1 MYPVSKKF
9 MEEVQKNTR
18 TFYWTGSIVTK
29 NHQTYPF
36 GNDDIVKGSGYIT
49 RQCCGSTEIELGTVY
64 AAEMGISLYSDVD
77 RYTLDGAEIR
87 LSFHLVYGDGTEEEV
102 PMGVFEVS
110 EANRAIRCLELKA
123 YDYML
128 RFDKPLQLN
137 SSSGTVYNF
146 LATACN
152 DCHVELA
159 QSKEELEQLPNGKE
173 ILGIYA
179 DNDMES
185 YRDLLYYTAQVLG
198 CFCRI
203 NREGKLELVQYGA
216 TSVMNIPSTQRF
228 DSTYSD
234 FITRYTAISSTN
246 IRSNIAEYYALEK
259 DDGLTMNLGIN
270 PLLQYGLKATR
281 ERMLTAILN
290 AVAVID
296 YVPFESTTI
305 GNPAL
310 DPGDILTFS
319 GGHAD
324 ESKIS
329 CITGITYKVNGKH
342 SLKCVG
348 KNPRLSA
355 AKSKNDK
362 NITGLINQ
370 VESGKTVVYNFVNAA
385 EIDIGDVHTEIL
397 SIDFTAKEET
407 SAHFLAEI
415 LLGVA
420 TEDTVR
426 TVEGTASYEDTT
438 DGKNEVTKPVHYTFT
453 EKGQAELEVVYRIN
467 NEDLEYFIPTKTC
480 INGNHILT
488 LFLPLTRV
496 APNSANNLTVLMKI
510 AGGTAH
516 IGANQ
521 IKATISGQGLVA
533 GLGEWNGKLT
543 AEETIELYPLK
554 FYPTTPIAMVDGCVV
569 STDEPT
575 SKNLSATISLLP
587 LRKRGIKIRGIR
599 EKLSVEQIVEGW
611 TFTTAVDSTYATD
624 WVITDGGIFALRHN
638 FSAVSAMQEID
649 QGLCAVLSVDTTIF
663 KSVEGIEVKY

>member
-1 MYPVSKKF
+1 MYPVSDEF

-18 TFYWTGSIVTK
+18 TFYWTGSITTK
-29 NHQTYPF
+29 TNRTYEF

-64 AAEMGISLYSDVD
+64 AAEMGISLYSDID

-87 LSFHLVYGDGTEEEV
+87 LSFHLVYGDETEEEV

-137 SSSGTVYNF
+137 SSSGTAYNF

-234 FITRYTAISSTN
+234 FITRYTTISSTN

-270 PLLQYGLKATR
+270 PLLQYGLKVTR

-290 AVAVID
+290 AVSVID

-324 ESKIS
+324 ESKNS

-348 KNPRLSA
+348 KNHRLSV

-415 LLGVA
+415 LLSVA
-420 TEDTVR
+420 AEDTVR
-426 TVEGTASYEDTT
+426 TIEGTASYEDTT
-438 DGKNEVTKPVHYTFT
+438 DGKNEVAKPVHYTFT

-510 AGGTAH
+510 AGGTVH

-611 TFTTAVDSTYATD
+611 TFTTEVDSTYATD
-624 WVITDGGIFALRHN
+624 WVITDGGVFALRHN

-649 QGLCAVLSVDTTIF
+649 QGLCAALSVDTTIF

>member
-1 MYPVSKKF
+1 MYPVSDEF

-18 TFYWTGSIVTK
+18 TFYWTGSITTK
-29 NHQTYPF
+29 TNQTYEF

-128 RFDKPLQLN
+128 RFDKSLQLN
-137 SSSGTVYNF
+137 SSSGTAYNF

-415 LLGVA
+415 LLSVA

-569 STDEPT
+569 SADEPT

-587 LRKRGIKIRGIR
+587 LRKRSIKIRGIR

-624 WVITDGGIFALRHN
+624 WVITDGGVFALRHN

-649 QGLCAVLSVDTTIF
+649 QGLCAALSVDTTIF

>member
-1 MYPVSKKF
+1 MYPVSDEF

-18 TFYWTGSIVTK
+18 TFYWTGSITTK
-29 NHQTYPF
+29 TNQTYEF

-87 LSFHLVYGDGTEEEV
+87 LLFHLVYGDETEEEV

-137 SSSGTVYNF
+137 SSSGTAYNF

-159 QSKEELEQLPNGKE
+159 HSKEELEQLPNGKE

-259 DDGLTMNLGIN
+259 DDGLTMNLGVN

-290 AVAVID
+290 AVSVID

-415 LLGVA
+415 LLSVA

-438 DGKNEVTKPVHYTFT
+438 DDKNEVTKPVHYTFT

-554 FYPTTPIAMVDGCVV
+554 LYPTTPIAMVDGCVV

-611 TFTTAVDSTYATD
+611 TFTTALDSTYATD
-624 WVITDGGIFALRHN
+624 WVITDGGVFALWHN

-649 QGLCAVLSVDTTIF
+649 QGLCAALSIDTTIF

>member
-1 MYPVSKKF
+1 MYPVSDKF
-9 MEEVQKNTR
+9 METVQKNTR
-18 TFYWTGSIVTK
+18 TFYWTGSITTK
-29 NHQTYPF
+29 TNQTYEF

-87 LSFHLVYGDGTEEEV
+87 LSFHLVYGDETEEEV

-137 SSSGTVYNF
+137 SSSGTAYDF

-259 DDGLTMNLGIN
+259 DDGLTMNLGVN

-290 AVAVID
+290 AVSVID

-324 ESKIS
+324 ERKIS

-415 LLGVA
+415 LLSVA

-438 DGKNEVTKPVHYTFT
+438 DDKNEVTKPVHYTFT

-624 WVITDGGIFALRHN
+624 WVITDGGVFALRHN

-649 QGLCAVLSVDTTIF
+649 QGLCVALSVDTTIF

>member
-1 MYPVSKKF
+1 MYPVSDKF
-9 MEEVQKNTR
+9 METVQKNTR
-18 TFYWTGSIVTK
+18 TFYWTGSITTK
-29 NHQTYPF
+29 TNQTYEF

-64 AAEMGISLYSDVD
+64 ATEMGISLYSDVD

-87 LSFHLVYGDGTEEEV
+87 LSFHLVYGGETEEEV

-137 SSSGTVYNF
+137 SSSGTAYDF

-259 DDGLTMNLGIN
+259 DDGLTMNLDVN

-290 AVAVID
+290 AVSVID

-415 LLGVA
+415 LLSVA
-420 TEDTVR
+420 AEDTVR
-426 TVEGTASYEDTT
+426 TVKGTASYEDTT

-611 TFTTAVDSTYATD
+611 TFTTEVDSTYATD
-624 WVITDGGIFALRHN
+624 WVITDGGVFALRHN

-649 QGLCAVLSVDTTIF
+649 QGLCAALSVDTTIF

>member
-1 MYPVSKKF
+1 MRFPSKEIVEQVRRQYPVG
-9 MEEVQKNTR
+9 TR
-18 TFYWTGSIVTK
+18 
-29 NHQTYPF
+29 
-36 GNDDIVKGSGYIT
+36 
-49 RQCCGSTEIELGTVY
+49 
-64 AAEMGISLYSDVD
+64 
-77 RYTLDGAEIR
+77 
-87 LSFHLVYGDGTEEEV
+87 
-102 PMGVFEVS
+102 
-110 EANRAIRCLELKA
+110 
-123 YDYML
+123 
-128 RFDKPLQLN
+128 
-137 SSSGTVYNF
+137 
-146 LATACN
+146 
-152 DCHVELA
+152 VEL
-159 QSKEELEQLPNGKE
+159 LH
-173 ILGIYA
+173 
-179 DNDMES
+179 
-185 YRDLLYYTAQVLG
+185 
-198 CFCRI
+198 
-203 NREGKLELVQYGA
+203 
-216 TSVMNIPSTQRF
+216 
-228 DSTYSD
+228 
-234 FITRYTAISSTN
+234 
-246 IRSNIAEYYALEK
+246 
-259 DDGLTMNLGIN
+259 
-270 PLLQYGLKATR
+270 
-281 ERMLTAILN
+281 MLTAILN
-290 AVAVID
+290 AVSVID

-348 KNPRLSA
+348 KNHRLSV

-415 LLGVA
+415 LLSVA
-420 TEDTVR
+420 AEDTVR
-426 TVEGTASYEDTT
+426 TIEGTASYEDTT
-438 DGKNEVTKPVHYTFT
+438 DGKNEVAKPVHYTFT

-510 AGGTAH
+510 AGGTVH

-611 TFTTAVDSTYATD
+611 TFTTEVDSTYATD
-624 WVITDGGIFALRHN
+624 WVITDGGVFALRHN

-649 QGLCAVLSVDTTIF
+649 QGLCAALSVDTTIF

>member
-1 MYPVSKKF
+1 MYPVSDKF
-9 MEEVQKNTR
+9 METVQKNTR
-18 TFYWTGSIVTK
+18 TFYWTGSITTK
-29 NHQTYPF
+29 TNQTYEF

-87 LSFHLVYGDGTEEEV
+87 LSFHLVYGGEAEEEV

-137 SSSGTVYNF
+137 SSSGTAYDF

-259 DDGLTMNLGIN
+259 DDGLTMNLGVN

-290 AVAVID
+290 AVSVID

-415 LLGVA
+415 LLSVA

-624 WVITDGGIFALRHN
+624 WVITDGGVFALRHN

-649 QGLCAVLSVDTTIF
+649 QGLCAALSVDTTIF

>member
-1 MYPVSKKF
+1 MYPVSDKF

-18 TFYWTGSIVTK
+18 TFYWTGSITTK
-29 NHQTYPF
+29 TNQTYEF

-87 LSFHLVYGDGTEEEV
+87 LSFHLVYGDETEEEV

-137 SSSGTVYNF
+137 SSSGTAYNF

-203 NREGKLELVQYGA
+203 NCEGKLELVQYGA

-415 LLGVA
+415 LLSVA

>member
-1 MYPVSKKF
+1 MYPVSDEF

-18 TFYWTGSIVTK
+18 TFYWTGSITTK
-29 NHQTYPF
+29 TNQTYEF

-87 LSFHLVYGDGTEEEV
+87 LSFHLVYGDETEEEV

-137 SSSGTVYNF
+137 SSSGTAYNF

-159 QSKEELEQLPNGKE
+159 HSKEELEQLPNGKE

-290 AVAVID
+290 AVSVID

-385 EIDIGDVHTEIL
+385 EIAIGDVHTEIL

-415 LLGVA
+415 LLSVA
-420 TEDTVR
+420 AEDTVR
-426 TVEGTASYEDTT
+426 TIEGTASYEDTT

-453 EKGQAELEVVYRIN
+453 EKGQADLEVIYRIN

-510 AGGTAH
+510 AGGTAR

-624 WVITDGGIFALRHN
+624 WVITDGGVFALRHN

-649 QGLCAVLSVDTTIF
+649 QGLCAALSVDTTIF
-663 KSVEGIEVKY
+663 KSMEGIEVKY

>member
-1 MYPVSKKF
+1 MYPVSDEF

-18 TFYWTGSIVTK
+18 TFYWTGSITTK
-29 NHQTYPF
+29 TNQTYEF

-87 LSFHLVYGDGTEEEV
+87 LSCHLVYGDETEEEV

-137 SSSGTVYNF
+137 SSSGTAYNF

-259 DDGLTMNLGIN
+259 NDGLTMNLGVN

-290 AVAVID
+290 AVSVID

-385 EIDIGDVHTEIL
+385 EIDLGDVHTELL
-397 SIDFTAKEET
+397 SFDFTAKEET

-415 LLGVA
+415 LLSVA

-438 DGKNEVTKPVHYTFT
+438 DDKNEVTKPVHYTFT

-624 WVITDGGIFALRHN
+624 WVITDGGVFALRHN

-649 QGLCAVLSVDTTIF
+649 QGLCVALSVDTTIF

>member
-1 MYPVSKKF
+1 MYPVSDKF
-9 MEEVQKNTR
+9 MEAVQKNTR

-36 GNDDIVKGSGYIT
+36 GNEDIVKGSGYIT

-64 AAEMGISLYSDVD
+64 ASEMGISLYSDVD

-87 LSFHLVYGDGTEEEV
+87 LSFHLVYEDGAEEEV

-110 EANRAIRCLELKA
+110 EANRAVRCLELKA

-128 RFDKPLQLN
+128 RFDKSLQLN
-137 SSSGTVYNF
+137 SSSGTAYNF
-146 LATACN
+146 LSTACN

-179 DNDMES
+179 DNDMET
-185 YRDLLYYTAQVLG
+185 YRDLLFYTAQVLG

-203 NREGKLELVQYGA
+203 NREGQLELVPYGSA
-216 TSVMNIPSTQRF
+216 SVMNIPSTQRF

-234 FITRYTAISSTN
+234 FITRYTAVSSTN

-290 AVAVID
+290 AVSVID

-324 ESKIS
+324 DSKIS
-329 CITGITYKVNGKH
+329 CITSITYKVNGKH

-415 LLGVA
+415 LLSVA

-426 TVEGTASYEDTT
+426 TVDGTANYEDTT
-438 DGKNEVTKPVHYTFT
+438 DGKNAVTKPVHYTFT

-516 IGANQ
+516 IGASQ

-543 AEETIELYPLK
+543 AEETIELYPLR
-554 FYPTTPIAMVDGCVV
+554 FYPTAPIAMVDGCMV

-587 LRKRGIKIRGIR
+587 LRKRSIKIRGIR

-624 WVITDGGIFALRHN
+624 WVITDGGVFALRHD
-638 FSAVSAMQEID
+638 FSAVSIMQEID
-649 QGLCAVLSVDTTIF
+649 QGLCAALSVDTTIF

>member
-1 MYPVSKKF
+1 MYPVSDEF

-18 TFYWTGSIVTK
+18 TFYWTGSITTK
-29 NHQTYPF
+29 TNQTYEF

-87 LSFHLVYGDGTEEEV
+87 LSFHLVYGDETEEEV

-137 SSSGTVYNF
+137 SSSGTAYNF

-259 DDGLTMNLGIN
+259 DDGLTINLGIN

-290 AVAVID
+290 AVSVID

-385 EIDIGDVHTEIL
+385 EIAIGDVHTEIL

-415 LLGVA
+415 LLSVA
-420 TEDTVR
+420 AEDTVR
-426 TVEGTASYEDTT
+426 TIEGTASYEDTT

-453 EKGQAELEVVYRIN
+453 EKGQAELEVIYRIN

-510 AGGTAH
+510 AGGTAR

-624 WVITDGGIFALRHN
+624 WVITDGGVFALRHN

-649 QGLCAVLSVDTTIF
+649 QGLCAALSVDTTIF
-663 KSVEGIEVKY
+663 KSMEGIEVKY

>member
-1 MYPVSKKF
+1 MYPVSDKF
-9 MEEVQKNTR
+9 MEAVQKNTR
-18 TFYWTGSIVTK
+18 TFYWTGSITTK
-29 NHQTYPF
+29 TNQTYEF

-128 RFDKPLQLN
+128 RFDKSLQLN
-137 SSSGTVYNF
+137 SSSGTAYNF

-173 ILGIYA
+173 ILGIYS

-246 IRSNIAEYYALEK
+246 IRSNIAEYYALEE

-324 ESKIS
+324 ETKIS
-329 CITGITYKVNGKH
+329 CITGITYKINGKH

-415 LLGVA
+415 LLSVA
-420 TEDTVR
+420 AEDTVR
-426 TVEGTASYEDTT
+426 TIEGTASYEDTT

-496 APNSANNLTVLMKI
+496 APNSANNLTALMKI

-543 AEETIELYPLK
+543 AEETIELYPLQ

-624 WVITDGGIFALRHN
+624 WVITDGGVFALRHN

-649 QGLCAVLSVDTTIF
+649 QGLCAALSVDTTIF

>member
-1 MYPVSKKF
+1 MYPVSDEF

-18 TFYWTGSIVTK
+18 TFYWTGSITTK
-29 NHQTYPF
+29 TNQTYEF

-87 LSFHLVYGDGTEEEV
+87 LLFHLVYGDETEEEV

-137 SSSGTVYNF
+137 SSSGTAYNF

-290 AVAVID
+290 AVSVID

-385 EIDIGDVHTEIL
+385 EIAIGDVHTEIL

-415 LLGVA
+415 LLSVA
-420 TEDTVR
+420 AEDTVR
-426 TVEGTASYEDTT
+426 TIEGTASYEDTT

-510 AGGTAH
+510 AGGTAR

-543 AEETIELYPLK
+543 AEETIELYSLK

-624 WVITDGGIFALRHN
+624 WVITDGGVFALRHN

-649 QGLCAVLSVDTTIF
+649 QGLCAALSVDTTIF

>member
-1 MYPVSKKF
+1 MYLVSDKF

-18 TFYWTGSIVTK
+18 TFYWTGSITTK
-29 NHQTYPF
+29 TNQTYEF

-87 LSFHLVYGDGTEEEV
+87 LSFHLVYGDETEEEV

-137 SSSGTVYNF
+137 SSSGTAYNF

-415 LLGVA
+415 LLSVA

-611 TFTTAVDSTYATD
+611 TFTTAMDSTYATD
-624 WVITDGGIFALRHN
+624 WVITDGGVFALRHN
-638 FSAVSAMQEID
+638 LSAVSAMQEID
-649 QGLCAVLSVDTTIF
+649 QGLCAALSVDTTIF

>member
-1 MYPVSKKF
+1 MYPVSDEF

-18 TFYWTGSIVTK
+18 TFYWTGSITTK
-29 NHQTYPF
+29 TNQTYEF

-87 LSFHLVYGDGTEEEV
+87 LSCHLVYGDETEEEV

-137 SSSGTVYNF
+137 SSSGTAYNF

-259 DDGLTMNLGIN
+259 NDGLTMNLGVN

-290 AVAVID
+290 AVSVID

-415 LLGVA
+415 LLSVA

-438 DGKNEVTKPVHYTFT
+438 DDKNEVTKPVHYTFT

-624 WVITDGGIFALRHN
+624 WVITDGGVFALRHN

-649 QGLCAVLSVDTTIF
+649 QGLCVALSVDTTIF

>member
-1 MYPVSKKF
+1 MYPVSDEF

-18 TFYWTGSIVTK
+18 TFYWTGSITTK
-29 NHQTYPF
+29 TNQTYEF

-87 LSFHLVYGDGTEEEV
+87 LSFHLVYGDETEEEV

-137 SSSGTVYNF
+137 SSSGTAYNF

-290 AVAVID
+290 AVSVID

-385 EIDIGDVHTEIL
+385 EIAIGDVHTEIL

-415 LLGVA
+415 LLSVA
-420 TEDTVR
+420 AEDTVR
-426 TVEGTASYEDTT
+426 TIEGTASYEDTT

-453 EKGQAELEVVYRIN
+453 EKGQADLEVIYRIN

-543 AEETIELYPLK
+543 AEETIELYSLK

-624 WVITDGGIFALRHN
+624 WVITDGGVFALRHN

-649 QGLCAVLSVDTTIF
+649 QGLCAALSVDTTIF

>member
-1 MYPVSKKF
+1 MYPVSDEF

-18 TFYWTGSIVTK
+18 TFYWTGSITTK
-29 NHQTYPF
+29 TNQTYEF

-87 LSFHLVYGDGTEEEV
+87 LSCHLVYGDETEEEV

-137 SSSGTVYNF
+137 SSSGTAYNF

-259 DDGLTMNLGIN
+259 NDGLTMNLGVN

-290 AVAVID
+290 AVSVID

-362 NITGLINQ
+362 NIPGLINQ

-415 LLGVA
+415 LLSVA

-438 DGKNEVTKPVHYTFT
+438 DDKNEVTKPVHYTFT

-554 FYPTTPIAMVDGCVV
+554 FYPTTPISMVDGCVV

-624 WVITDGGIFALRHN
+624 WVITDGGVFALRHN

-649 QGLCAVLSVDTTIF
+649 QGLCVALSVDTTIF

>member
-1 MYPVSKKF
+1 MYPVSDEF

-18 TFYWTGSIVTK
+18 TFYWTGSITTK
-29 NHQTYPF
+29 TNQTYEF

-87 LSFHLVYGDGTEEEV
+87 LSFHLVYGDETEEEV

-137 SSSGTVYNF
+137 SSSGTAYNF

-290 AVAVID
+290 AVSVID

-385 EIDIGDVHTEIL
+385 EIAIGDVHTEIL

-415 LLGVA
+415 LLSVA
-420 TEDTVR
+420 AEDTVR
-426 TVEGTASYEDTT
+426 TIEGTASYEDTT

-453 EKGQAELEVVYRIN
+453 EKGQADLEVIYRIN

-510 AGGTAH
+510 AGGTAR

-543 AEETIELYPLK
+543 AEETIELYSLK

-624 WVITDGGIFALRHN
+624 WVITDGGVFALRHN

-649 QGLCAVLSVDTTIF
+649 QGLCAALSVDTTIF

>member
-1 MYPVSKKF
+1 MYPVSDEF

-18 TFYWTGSIVTK
+18 TFYWTGSITTK
-29 NHQTYPF
+29 TNQTYEF

-87 LSFHLVYGDGTEEEV
+87 LLFHLVYGDETEEEV

-137 SSSGTVYNF
+137 SSSGTAYNF

-290 AVAVID
+290 AVSVID

-385 EIDIGDVHTEIL
+385 EIAIGDVHTEIL

-407 SAHFLAEI
+407 SAHFLADI
-415 LLGVA
+415 LLSVA
-420 TEDTVR
+420 AEDTVR
-426 TVEGTASYEDTT
+426 TIEGTASYEDTT

-453 EKGQAELEVVYRIN
+453 EKGQAELEVIYRIN

-543 AEETIELYPLK
+543 AEETIELYSLK

-624 WVITDGGIFALRHN
+624 WVITDGGVFALRHN

-649 QGLCAVLSVDTTIF
+649 QGLCAALSVDTTIF
-663 KSVEGIEVKY
+663 KSMEGIEVKY

>member
-1 MYPVSKKF
+1 MYPVSDKF
-9 MEEVQKNTR
+9 METVQKNTR
-18 TFYWTGSIVTK
+18 TFYWTGSITTK
-29 NHQTYPF
+29 TNQTYEF

-87 LSFHLVYGDGTEEEV
+87 LSFHLVYGDETEEEV

-137 SSSGTVYNF
+137 SSSGTAYDF

-246 IRSNIAEYYALEK
+246 IRTNIAEYYALEK
-259 DDGLTMNLGIN
+259 DDGLTMNLGVN

-290 AVAVID
+290 AVSVID

-415 LLGVA
+415 LLSVA

-426 TVEGTASYEDTT
+426 MVEGTASYEDTT
-438 DGKNEVTKPVHYTFT
+438 DDKNEVTKPVHYTFT

-587 LRKRGIKIRGIR
+587 LRKRSIKIRGIR

-624 WVITDGGIFALRHN
+624 WVITDGGVFALRHN

-649 QGLCAVLSVDTTIF
+649 QGLCAALSVDTTIF

>member
-1 MYPVSKKF
+1 MYPVSDEF

-18 TFYWTGSIVTK
+18 TFYWTGSITTK
-29 NHQTYPF
+29 TNQTYEF

-87 LSFHLVYGDGTEEEV
+87 LSFHLVYGDETEEEV

-137 SSSGTVYNF
+137 SSSGTAYNF

-290 AVAVID
+290 AVSVID

-415 LLGVA
+415 LLSVA
-420 TEDTVR
+420 AEDTVR
-426 TVEGTASYEDTT
+426 TIEGTASYEDTT

-453 EKGQAELEVVYRIN
+453 EKGQADLEVIYRIN

-624 WVITDGGIFALRHN
+624 WVITDGGVFALRHN

-649 QGLCAVLSVDTTIF
+649 QGLCAALSVDTTIF
-663 KSVEGIEVKY
+663 KSMEGIEVKY

>member
-1 MYPVSKKF
+1 MYPVSDEF

-18 TFYWTGSIVTK
+18 TFYWTGSITTK
-29 NHQTYPF
+29 TNQTYEF

-87 LSFHLVYGDGTEEEV
+87 LSFHLVYGDETEEEV
-102 PMGVFEVS
+102 PRGVFEVS

-137 SSSGTVYNF
+137 SSSGTAYNF

-173 ILGIYA
+173 ILGLYA

-290 AVAVID
+290 AVSVID

-385 EIDIGDVHTEIL
+385 EIAIGDVHTEIL

-415 LLGVA
+415 LLSVA
-420 TEDTVR
+420 AEDTVR
-426 TVEGTASYEDTT
+426 TIEGTASYEDTT

-453 EKGQAELEVVYRIN
+453 EKGQADLEVIYRIN

-496 APNSANNLTVLMKI
+496 APNSANNLTGLMKI
-510 AGGTAH
+510 AGGTAR

-624 WVITDGGIFALRHN
+624 WVITDGGVFALRHN

-649 QGLCAVLSVDTTIF
+649 QGLCAALSVDTTIF
-663 KSVEGIEVKY
+663 KSMEGIEVKY

>member
-1 MYPVSKKF
+1 MYPVSDEF

-18 TFYWTGSIVTK
+18 TFYWTGSITTK
-29 NHQTYPF
+29 TNQTYEF

-87 LSFHLVYGDGTEEEV
+87 LSCHLVYGDETEEEV

-137 SSSGTVYNF
+137 SSSGTAYNF

-259 DDGLTMNLGIN
+259 NDGLTMNLGVN

-290 AVAVID
+290 AVSVID

-362 NITGLINQ
+362 NIPGLINQ

-415 LLGVA
+415 LLSVA

-438 DGKNEVTKPVHYTFT
+438 DDKNEVTKPVHYTFT

-624 WVITDGGIFALRHN
+624 WVITDGGVFALRHN

-649 QGLCAVLSVDTTIF
+649 QGLCVALSVDTTIF

>member
-1 MYPVSKKF
+1 MYPVSDKF
-9 MEEVQKNTR
+9 METVQKNTR
-18 TFYWTGSIVTK
+18 TFYWTGSITTK
-29 NHQTYPF
+29 TNQTYEF

-87 LSFHLVYGDGTEEEV
+87 LSFHLVYGGETEEEV

-137 SSSGTVYNF
+137 SSSGTAYDF

-259 DDGLTMNLGIN
+259 DDGLTMNLGVN

-290 AVAVID
+290 AVSVID

-415 LLGVA
+415 LLSVA
-420 TEDTVR
+420 AEDTVR
-426 TVEGTASYEDTT
+426 TIEGTARYEDTT
-438 DGKNEVTKPVHYTFT
+438 DSKNEVTKPVHYTFT

-554 FYPTTPIAMVDGCVV
+554 FYLTTPIAMVDGCVV

-624 WVITDGGIFALRHN
+624 WVITDGGVFALRHN

-649 QGLCAVLSVDTTIF
+649 QGLCAALSVDTTIF

>member
-1 MYPVSKKF
+1 MYPVSDEF

-18 TFYWTGSIVTK
+18 TFYWTGSITTK
-29 NHQTYPF
+29 TNQTYEF

-87 LSFHLVYGDGTEEEV
+87 LSCHLVYGDETEEEV

-137 SSSGTVYNF
+137 SSSGTAYNF

-234 FITRYTAISSTN
+234 FITRYTAISYTN

-259 DDGLTMNLGIN
+259 NDGLTMNLGVN

-290 AVAVID
+290 AVSVID

-415 LLGVA
+415 LLSVA

-438 DGKNEVTKPVHYTFT
+438 DDKNEVTKPVHYTFT

-624 WVITDGGIFALRHN
+624 WVITDGGVFALRHN

-649 QGLCAVLSVDTTIF
+649 QGLCVALSVDTTIF

>member
-1 MYPVSKKF
+1 MYPVSDEF

-18 TFYWTGSIVTK
+18 TFYWTGSITTK
-29 NHQTYPF
+29 TNQTYEF

-87 LSFHLVYGDGTEEEV
+87 LSFHLVYGDETEEEV

-137 SSSGTVYNF
+137 SSSGTAYNF

-290 AVAVID
+290 AVSVID

-385 EIDIGDVHTEIL
+385 EIAIGDVHTEIL

-415 LLGVA
+415 LLSVA
-420 TEDTVR
+420 AEDTVR
-426 TVEGTASYEDTT
+426 TIEGTASYETTT

-453 EKGQAELEVVYRIN
+453 EKGQADLEVIYRIN

-624 WVITDGGIFALRHN
+624 WVITDGGVFALRHN

-649 QGLCAVLSVDTTIF
+649 QGLCAALSVDTTIF
-663 KSVEGIEVKY
+663 KSMEGIEVKY

>member
-1 MYPVSKKF
+1 MYPVSDKF

-87 LSFHLVYGDGTEEEV
+87 LSFHLVYGDETEEEV

-137 SSSGTVYNF
+137 SSSGTAYNF

-415 LLGVA
+415 LLSVA

-624 WVITDGGIFALRHN
+624 WVITDGGIFALLHN

-663 KSVEGIEVKY
+663 KSVEEIEVKY

>member
-1 MYPVSKKF
+1 MYPVSDKF
-9 MEEVQKNTR
+9 METVQKNTR
-18 TFYWTGSIVTK
+18 TFYWTGSITTK
-29 NHQTYPF
+29 TNQTYEF

-64 AAEMGISLYSDVD
+64 SAEMGISLYSDVD

-87 LSFHLVYGDGTEEEV
+87 LSFHLVYGDETEEEV

-137 SSSGTVYNF
+137 SSSGTAYDF

-259 DDGLTMNLGIN
+259 DDGLTMNLGVN

-290 AVAVID
+290 AVSVID

-415 LLGVA
+415 LLSVA

-438 DGKNEVTKPVHYTFT
+438 DDKNEVTKPVHYTFT

-624 WVITDGGIFALRHN
+624 WVITDGGVFALQHN

-649 QGLCAVLSVDTTIF
+649 QGLCAALSIDTTIF

>member
-1 MYPVSKKF
+1 MYPVSDEF

-18 TFYWTGSIVTK
+18 TFYWTGSITTK
-29 NHQTYPF
+29 TNQTYEF

-87 LSFHLVYGDGTEEEV
+87 LLFHLVYGDETEEEV

-137 SSSGTVYNF
+137 SSSGTAYNF

-159 QSKEELEQLPNGKE
+159 HSKEELEQLPNGKE

-290 AVAVID
+290 AVSVID

-385 EIDIGDVHTEIL
+385 EIAIGDVHTEIL

-415 LLGVA
+415 LLSVA
-420 TEDTVR
+420 AEDTVR
-426 TVEGTASYEDTT
+426 TIEGTASYEDTT

-453 EKGQAELEVVYRIN
+453 EKGQAELEVIYRIN
-467 NEDLEYFIPTKTC
+467 NEDFEYFIPTKTC

-510 AGGTAH
+510 AGGTAR

-624 WVITDGGIFALRHN
+624 WVITDGGVFALRHN

-649 QGLCAVLSVDTTIF
+649 QGLCAALSVDTTIF
-663 KSVEGIEVKY
+663 KSMEGIEVKY

>member
-1 MYPVSKKF
+1 MYPVSDKF
-9 MEEVQKNTR
+9 METVQKNTR
-18 TFYWTGSIVTK
+18 TFYWTGSITTK
-29 NHQTYPF
+29 TNQTYEF

-87 LSFHLVYGDGTEEEV
+87 LSFHLVYGDETEEEV

-137 SSSGTVYNF
+137 SSSGTAYDF

-152 DCHVELA
+152 DCHVEPA

-259 DDGLTMNLGIN
+259 DDGLTMNLGVN

-290 AVAVID
+290 AVSVID

-385 EIDIGDVHTEIL
+385 EIDIGDVHTEIF

-407 SAHFLAEI
+407 SAHFLTEI
-415 LLGVA
+415 LLSVA

-533 GLGEWNGKLT
+533 GLGE
-543 AEETIELYPLK
+543 
-554 FYPTTPIAMVDGCVV
+554 
-569 STDEPT
+569 
-575 SKNLSATISLLP
+575 
-587 LRKRGIKIRGIR
+587 
-599 EKLSVEQIVEGW
+599 
-611 TFTTAVDSTYATD
+611 
-624 WVITDGGIFALRHN
+624 
-638 FSAVSAMQEID
+638 
-649 QGLCAVLSVDTTIF
+649 
-663 KSVEGIEVKY
+663 

>member
-1 MYPVSKKF
+1 MYPVSDKF
-9 MEEVQKNTR
+9 MEAVQKNTR
-18 TFYWTGSIVTK
+18 TFYWTGSITTK
-29 NHQTYPF
+29 TNQTYEF

-64 AAEMGISLYSDVD
+64 ASEMGISLYSDVD
-77 RYTLDGAEIR
+77 RYTLNEAEIQ
-87 LSFHLVYGDGTEEEV
+87 LSFHLVYEDGSEEEV

-110 EANRAIRCLELKA
+110 EANRTVRCLELKA

-128 RFDKPLQLN
+128 RFDKSLQLN
-137 SSSGTVYNF
+137 SSSGTAYDF
-146 LATACN
+146 LAIACH
-152 DCHVELA
+152 DCNVELA
-159 QSKEELEQLPNGKE
+159 QTKEELVQLPNGKE

-179 DNDMES
+179 DNDMEN

-203 NREGKLELVQYGA
+203 DREGCLELVPYGVDP
-216 TSVMNIPSTQRF
+216 VMNIPATQRF

-246 IRSNIAEYYALEK
+246 IRSNIAEYYALEV
-259 DDGLTMNLGIN
+259 DDGLTLNLGIN
-270 PLLQYGLKATR
+270 PLLQFGLKATR
-281 ERMLTAILN
+281 ERMLTSILN
-290 AVAVID
+290 AVAVIN

-324 ESKIS
+324 DAQIS
-329 CITGITYKVNGKH
+329 CVTSITYKVNGKH
-342 SLKCVG
+342 TLKCVG

-415 LLGVA
+415 LLSVA
-420 TEDTVR
+420 TEDTIR
-426 TVEGTASYEDTT
+426 TVEGTANYDDSSSSKD
-438 DGKNEVTKPVHYTFT
+438 KVTKPVVYTFT
-453 EKGQAELEVVYRIN
+453 EKGQAELEVIYRIN
-467 NEDLEYFIPTKTC
+467 NEDLDYFTPTKTC
-480 INGNHILT
+480 VNGNHILT

-496 APNSANNLTVLMKI
+496 APNSANNLTVLLNIK
-510 AGGTAH
+510 GGTAH
-516 IGANQ
+516 IGVNQ

-543 AEETIELYPLK
+543 AEETLELYPLRV
-554 FYPTTPIAMVDGCVV
+554 FSTTPIAMLDGCVV
-569 STDEPT
+569 CADEPET
-575 SKNLSATISLLP
+575 KSLSAAIAILP
-587 LRKRGIKIRGIR
+587 LRKRSIQIRGIR
-599 EKLSVEQIVEGW
+599 EKWNVEQIVEGW
-611 TFTTAVDSTYATD
+611 TFTTEVDSTYATD
-624 WVITDGGIFALRHN
+624 WVITTGGVFSLRHD
-638 FSAVSAMQEID
+638 FSAVSVMQEID
-649 QGLCAVLSVDTTIF
+649 QGLCAALSVDSTIY
-663 KSVEGIEVKY
+663 KSVEGIEVTY

>member
-1 MYPVSKKF
+1 MYPVSDEF

-18 TFYWTGSIVTK
+18 TFYWTGSITTK
-29 NHQTYPF
+29 TNRTYEF

-64 AAEMGISLYSDVD
+64 AAEMGISLYSDID

-87 LSFHLVYGDGTEEEV
+87 LSFHLVYGDETEEEV

-123 YDYML
+123 YML

-137 SSSGTVYNF
+137 SSSGTAYNF

-234 FITRYTAISSTN
+234 FITRYTTISSTN

-270 PLLQYGLKATR
+270 PLLQYGLKVTR

-290 AVAVID
+290 AVSVID

-348 KNPRLSA
+348 KNHRLSV

-415 LLGVA
+415 LLSVA
-420 TEDTVR
+420 AEDTVR
-426 TVEGTASYEDTT
+426 TIEGTASYEDTT
-438 DGKNEVTKPVHYTFT
+438 DGKNEVAKPVHYTFT

-510 AGGTAH
+510 AGGTVH

-611 TFTTAVDSTYATD
+611 TFTTEVDSTYATD
-624 WVITDGGIFALRHN
+624 WVITDGGVFALRHN

-649 QGLCAVLSVDTTIF
+649 QGLCAALSVDTTIF

>member
-1 MYPVSKKF
+1 MYPVSDEF

-18 TFYWTGSIVTK
+18 TFYWTGSITTK
-29 NHQTYPF
+29 TNQTYEF

-87 LSFHLVYGDGTEEEV
+87 LSFHLVYGDETEEEV

-137 SSSGTVYNF
+137 SSSGTAYNF

-159 QSKEELEQLPNGKE
+159 HSKEELEQLPNGKE

-290 AVAVID
+290 AVSVID

-385 EIDIGDVHTEIL
+385 EIAIGDVHTEIL

-415 LLGVA
+415 LLSVA
-420 TEDTVR
+420 AEDTVR
-426 TVEGTASYEDTT
+426 TIEGTASYEDTT

-453 EKGQAELEVVYRIN
+453 EKGQADLEVIYRIN

-510 AGGTAH
+510 AGGTAR

-624 WVITDGGIFALRHN
+624 WVITDGGVFALRHN

-649 QGLCAVLSVDTTIF
+649 QGLCAALSVDTTIF

>member
-1 MYPVSKKF
+1 MYPVSDEF

-18 TFYWTGSIVTK
+18 TFYWTGSITTK
-29 NHQTYPF
+29 TNQTYEF

-87 LSFHLVYGDGTEEEV
+87 LLFHLVYGDETEEEV

-137 SSSGTVYNF
+137 SSSGTAYNF

-159 QSKEELEQLPNGKE
+159 HSKEELEQLPNGNE

-290 AVAVID
+290 AVSVID

-370 VESGKTVVYNFVNAA
+370 VESGKTVVYNFVSAA
-385 EIDIGDVHTEIL
+385 EISIGDVHTEIL

-415 LLGVA
+415 LLSVA
-420 TEDTVR
+420 AEDTVR
-426 TVEGTASYEDTT
+426 TIEGTASYETTT

-543 AEETIELYPLK
+543 AEETIELYSLK

-624 WVITDGGIFALRHN
+624 WVITDGGVFALRHN

-649 QGLCAVLSVDTTIF
+649 QGLCAALSVDTTIF

>member
-1 MYPVSKKF
+1 MYPVSDKF
-9 MEEVQKNTR
+9 MEAVQKNTR
-18 TFYWTGSIVTK
+18 TFYWTGSITTK
-29 NHQTYPF
+29 TNQSYDF

-87 LSFHLVYGDGTEEEV
+87 LSFHLVYGDETEEEV

-137 SSSGTVYNF
+137 SSSGTAYNF

-185 YRDLLYYTAQVLG
+185 YRDLLYYTSQVLG

-203 NREGKLELVQYGA
+203 NREGKLELVQYSA

-246 IRSNIAEYYALEK
+246 IRSNIAEYYAVEK

-290 AVAVID
+290 AVSVID

-370 VESGKTVVYNFVNAA
+370 VESGKTVVYNFVNAT

-415 LLGVA
+415 LLSVA
-420 TEDTVR
+420 AEDIVR

-438 DGKNEVTKPVHYTFT
+438 DGKNEVTKPVLYTFT

-624 WVITDGGIFALRHN
+624 WVITDGGVFALRHA

-649 QGLCAVLSVDTTIF
+649 QGLCAALSVDTTIF

>member
-1 MYPVSKKF
+1 MYPVSDEF

-18 TFYWTGSIVTK
+18 TFYWTGSITTK
-29 NHQTYPF
+29 TNRTYEF

-64 AAEMGISLYSDVD
+64 AAEMGISLYSDID

-87 LSFHLVYGDGTEEEV
+87 LSFHLVYGDETEEEV

-137 SSSGTVYNF
+137 SSSGTAYNF

-234 FITRYTAISSTN
+234 FITRYTTISSTN

-270 PLLQYGLKATR
+270 PLLQYGLKVTR

-290 AVAVID
+290 AVSVID

-348 KNPRLSA
+348 KNHRLSV

-415 LLGVA
+415 LLSVA
-420 TEDTVR
+420 AEDTVR
-426 TVEGTASYEDTT
+426 TIEGTASYEDTT
-438 DGKNEVTKPVHYTFT
+438 DGKNEVAKPVHYTFT

-510 AGGTAH
+510 AGGTVH

-611 TFTTAVDSTYATD
+611 TFTTEVDSTYATD
-624 WVITDGGIFALRHN
+624 WVITDGGVFALRHN

-649 QGLCAVLSVDTTIF
+649 QGLCAALSVDTTIF